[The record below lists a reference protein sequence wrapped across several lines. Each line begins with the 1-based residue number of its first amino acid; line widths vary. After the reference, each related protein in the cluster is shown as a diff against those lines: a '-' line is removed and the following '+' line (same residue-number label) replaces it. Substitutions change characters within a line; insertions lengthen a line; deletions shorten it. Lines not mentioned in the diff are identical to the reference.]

1 MAERRQMFTG
11 AHVEVP
17 FVSKKVKIL
26 GSGDK
31 KSAKKTARSKKQAD
45 AADGAEEA
53 APAEE

>member
-26 GSGDK
+26 SSNDK
-31 KSAKKTARSKKQAD
+31 KSAKKPARPKKQ
-45 AADGAEEA
+45 AEEA
-53 APAEE
+53 APPAEE

>member
-26 GSGDK
+26 SSGDK